1 MKALLLSAC
10 ASASGKTTIT
20 AALMRALTNRGTL
33 VCPYKNGPDYI
44 DPMFHEKACGRPSVN
59 LDAFMSGEEGVR
71 DSFALGA
78 VEDGLGLVEGAM
90 GLFDGRGTGSEG
102 SAAHTA
108 KILGIPVVLI
118 VDARGMS
125 RSVAALVRGFRDF
138 DLEVR
143 IAGVILNRIKSPSH
157 FELLRQIL
165 EEEGIEVFGYFPETP
180 HLHLESR
187 HLGLIPAEELTELD
201 AQIDEA
207 AEILSEHVDLD
218 ALIAAADEAAC
229 PKTKAQCEHRG
240 FEGLRVALARDRAFN
255 FYYEENLQWLRD
267 QGAALIPF
275 SPLEDERLPDC
286 DALYLGGGYPEVFAR
301 ELSENRPMRQSIRSA
316 LEEGL
321 PCYAECGGMIYL
333 MSAVTTKEKKTYP
346 LVGFF
351 PGEARMT
358 DRLQHFGYATLALR
372 LGGEEYRLNIHEFHH
387 SVIEN
392 GPDTIGGITKGKRS
406 WPGMMKKNN
415 TLAGYPHLL
424 VSAKPDGEKLFSRML
439 SFACDQRQKNGISHD
454 GYGSREKRFNR

>member
-20 AALMRALTNRGTL
+20 AALMRALKNRGTL

-44 DPMFHEKACGRPSVN
+44 DPMFHGKACGCPSIN

-71 DSFALGA
+71 NSFSLGEA
-78 VEDGLGLVEGAM
+78 EDGLGLVEGAM

-125 RSVAALVRGFRDF
+125 RSAAALVRGFRDF
-138 DLEVR
+138 DPEVR

-157 FELLRQIL
+157 FALLRQIL
-165 EEEGIEVFGYFPETP
+165 NEEEIEVFGYFPESP
-180 HLHLESR
+180 DLHLESR
-187 HLGLIPAEELTELD
+187 HLGLIPAEELTALNE
-201 AQIDEA
+201 QIEKA
-207 AEILSEHVDLD
+207 AGIISEHVDLD
-218 ALIAAADEAAC
+218 ALLNAASDVPCKKSGTNETGA
-229 PKTKAQCEHRG
+229 
-240 FEGLRVALARDRAFN
+240 FSGLRIALARDRAFN
-255 FYYEENLQWLRD
+255 FYYEENLQWLRN
-267 QGAALIPF
+267 QGARLIPF
-275 SPLEDERLPDC
+275 SPLEDQTLPDC
-286 DALYLGGGYPEVFAR
+286 DALYLGGGYPEVFAQ
-301 ELSENRPMRQSIRSA
+301 ELSRNLPMRESVRSA

-333 MSAVTTKEKKTYP
+333 MSSVTTKDGRTYP
-346 LVGFF
+346 MVDFF

-358 DRLQHFGYATLALR
+358 DRLQHFGYASLDLK
-372 LGGEEYRLNIHEFHH
+372 LGEEAYRLNIHEFHH
-387 SVIEN
+387 SIIEN
-392 GPDTIGGITKGKRS
+392 GPEAIGEITKGQRS
-406 WPGMMKKNN
+406 WPGMIKKNH

-424 VSAKPDGEKLFSRML
+424 VSAQPDGVKLFSRML
-439 SFACDQRQKNGISHD
+439 TTAVRIRDERQRTSEQKT
-454 GYGSREKRFNR
+454 EKTTEKERF

>member
-20 AALMRALTNRGTL
+20 AALMRALRKRGVL

-59 LDAFMSGEEGVR
+59 LDAFMSGEAGVR
-71 DSFALGA
+71 NSFALGA
-78 VEDGLGLVEGAM
+78 AEDGLGLVEGAM

-125 RSVAALVRGFRDF
+125 RSAAALVRGFRDF
-138 DLEVR
+138 DPEVK

-157 FELLRQIL
+157 AGLLRQIL
-165 EEEGIEVFGYFPETP
+165 EEEGIRVFGYFPETP

-187 HLGLIPAEELTELD
+187 HLGLIPAEELKELD
-201 AQIDEA
+201 GQIEEA

-218 ALIAAADEAAC
+218 ALIEAAVEV
-229 PKTKAQCEHRG
+229 PCEKSETNEPG
-240 FEGLRVALARDRAFN
+240 AFAGLRIALARDRAFN
-255 FYYEENLQWLRD
+255 FYYEENLQKLRD
-267 QGAALIPF
+267 QGVRLIPF
-275 SPLEDERLPDC
+275 SPLEDSMLPDC

-301 ELSENRPMRQSIRSA
+301 ELSENRPMRESIRIA
-316 LEEGL
+316 LENGL

-333 MSAVTTKEKKTYP
+333 MDEVTTKEGETYP
-346 LVGFF
+346 MVGFF
-351 PGEARMT
+351 AGEARMT
-358 DRLQHFGYATLALR
+358 DRLQHFGYAVLDLK
-372 LGGEEYRLNIHEFHH
+372 LDGETYRLNIHEFHH
-387 SVIEN
+387 SILEN
-392 GPDTIGGITKGKRS
+392 GPEAVGEITKGKRS
-406 WPGMMKKNN
+406 WPGMMKKHH

-424 VSAKPDGEKLFSRML
+424 VSARPDGEKLFLRML
-439 SFACDQRQKNGISHD
+439 RCAGDERQKNETRHD
-454 GYGSREKRFNR
+454 GQGSREKRFNR